1 MWYNNIVKNKRVRE
15 IFAMSRKKK
24 EKEKPLIDT
33 SKIYRMAM
41 VVEGTE
47 ERETRWVDVVMSYTT
62 TAHMVKIEA
71 LEKGYDQ
78 KYMWDNYVIWLM
90 YIKKILEK

>member
-1 MWYNNIVKNKRVRE
+1 
-15 IFAMSRKKK
+15 MSRKKK

-41 VVEGTE
+41 VVEGTG

-62 TAHMVKIEA
+62 TARMVKIEA

-78 KYMWDNYVIWLM
+78 KYMWDNYIIWLM
-90 YIKKILEK
+90 HTKKILEK